1 MGILSNT
8 PLGNLGVS
16 NNFVKGIGTMLIL
29 AVVAMGIIGIVWFF
43 SRRSKYNTLAPIIS
57 DRQGATRFFLDWGLY
72 AKDKKTN
79 LWDFK
84 LKDLKEKLMP
94 PPDNCMLVGKGGRNV
109 ITWYQSSA
117 GEIYPCKLEIQK
129 PVTMVEEEVEV
140 TQPDGK
146 VVLVRQK
153 VAKAYVKVIEPDIAL
168 WSALNDE
175 KLMATYGHES
185 WWQKNGPMVMFF
197 GAAVLTLALI
207 FMVLKRIDVVEEAA
221 RLFAEAAQTLKAGS
235 VQVASTAP

>member
-1 MGILSNT
+1 MGILSRT
-8 PLGNLGVS
+8 PLSGLGVS
-16 NNFVKGIGTMLIL
+16 NNFVNQIGTLLVI
-29 AVVAMGIIGIVWFF
+29 VVICVIVLGIVYYI
-43 SRRSKYNTLAPIIS
+43 SRQKKYNTLAPIIS

-129 PVTMVEEEVEV
+129 PVVMEEVATEV
-140 TQPDGK
+140 TDPDGK
-146 VVLVRQK
+146 VRIVMQR

-175 KLMATYGHES
+175 KLMATYGHET

-207 FMVLKRIDVVEEAA
+207 FMVLKKIDVVSEAA
-221 RLFAEAAQTLKAGS
+221 RLFNEAATTLKAGS
-235 VQVASTAP
+235 VQVASAAP